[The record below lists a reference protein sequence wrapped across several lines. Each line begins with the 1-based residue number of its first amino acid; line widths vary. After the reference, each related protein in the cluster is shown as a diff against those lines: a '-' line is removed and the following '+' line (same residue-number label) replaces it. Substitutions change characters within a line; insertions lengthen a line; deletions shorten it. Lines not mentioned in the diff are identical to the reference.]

1 MAEAGNHLSTIWL
14 GSPQASDSGLLQ
26 SMQQALAGI
35 ADKLLVPEDVDSGGV
50 FDRIERTIREEQDS
64 LGELVLVVGAR
75 THLFGTCVRQ
85 LLAVMEDPS
94 VGIAAPASSKAM
106 LWRASTPPAYHTK
119 QEAEAYAAAQE
130 ASGKAV
136 QERLVLD
143 SGCFVVRRAALAAVG
158 GFERAFRS
166 WHYGLPDFCL
176 RLRTA
181 GWGVRFVPSAYVH
194 EASDPAAEA
203 GLDAADAALFRQRH
217 GLDCLYSCNTRPEL
231 LRHVRLSEASPA
243 VLEAG
248 CACGGN
254 LLRIQSEHPEAALYG
269 IELSEAS
276 AAVARQFAQ
285 VYALDVEDFSMPEW
299 EGRFDAVICGDLL
312 EHLRDPWQVVRNF
325 CRITRPGGRIIIS
338 VPNVMHISNLA
349 GMLLDGNWAYQD
361 QGIRDRTHLRFFT
374 KKTAC
379 ELVKQGGYH
388 VAAVEARVFA
398 MPQELHELCDKLT
411 PLLGADVGRREL
423 EAYQWVVVGERS

>member
-1 MAEAGNHLSTIWL
+1 M
-14 GSPQASDSGLLQ
+14 
-26 SMQQALAGI
+26 
-35 ADKLLVPEDVDSGGV
+35 
-50 FDRIERTIREEQDS
+50 
-64 LGELVLVVGAR
+64 
-75 THLFGTCVRQ
+75 
-85 LLAVMEDPS
+85 
-94 VGIAAPASSKAM
+94 
-106 LWRASTPPAYHTK
+106 
-119 QEAEAYAAAQE
+119 
-130 ASGKAV
+130 
-136 QERLVLD
+136 LD
-143 SGCFVVRRAALAAVG
+143 SGCFLVRREALEAAGGFDPSFALTRFALAD
-158 GFERAFRS
+158 
-166 WHYGLPDFCL
+166 LCL
-176 RLRTA
+176 RMRQA
-181 GWGVRFVPSAYVH
+181 GWSAFFVPSAYVH
-194 EASDPAAEA
+194 EDSLPSYEA
-203 GLDAADAALFRQRH
+203 DAADATKFRVKH
-217 GLDCLYSCNTRPEL
+217 GFDYRYSCNTRPEL
-231 LRHVRLSEASPA
+231 LKFVRLSAERPA

-254 LLRIQSEHPEAALYG
+254 LLRLRAARPDVELCG

-276 AAVARQFAQ
+276 AKVARQFAQ

-312 EHLRDPWQVVRNF
+312 EHLRDPWTTMKRF